1 MTEANNSHA
10 SIEAALAAAQAEMG
24 PAIKDTQNPHLKSKY
39 ADLASVMAACMPA
52 LSKHG
57 IAVIQPPYD
66 DDSGRYVKTI
76 MMHGPSSGRLECR
89 VPLIVQKNDMQG
101 YGSAV
106 TYARRYGL
114 MAMAGIAPDDDDG
127 AAAVLAKP
135 DLADNRG
142 GNQSRQPKNQPPPD
156 QQSHIRISAEQFIR
170 IRDLAEKAVVDL
182 GAIASREGVASAE
195 EISADRFDGII
206 KKLQATIQRKTP
218 PPDTKPTFDDEI
230 PF

>member
-1 MTEANNSHA
+1 MAEEKNSHA

-39 ADLASVMAACMPA
+39 ADLASVMAACIPA

-57 IAVIQPPYD
+57 IAVIQPPFD

-76 MMHGPSSGRLECR
+76 LMHGPSSSKLECR

-127 AAAVLAKP
+127 EAAVLAKP
-135 DLADNRG
+135 NNSDGNR
-142 GNQSRQPKNQPPPD
+142 QTKESQKQERQEPEPK
-156 QQSHIRISAEQFIR
+156 ISAEQFIEL
-170 IRDLAEKAVVDL
+170 RDLAEKARVPLDRIAKAAKIDRIEDL
-182 GAIASREGVASAE
+182 LAESFDGAIRKLNAT
-195 EISADRFDGII
+195 I
-206 KKLQATIQRKTP
+206 KKNEEAEADKP
-218 PPDTKPTFDDEI
+218 VYDDTGY
-230 PF
+230 